1 MRRSFSL
8 FFCLPLLF
16 LFLAAAC
23 RIPSAAS
30 VRPSAAT
37 QAPIMAASR
46 DHKTRWME
54 VLGSDPWRAL
64 VQFRARVLAL
74 PTGSKESSAA
84 CFPRRLKKQPPAHM
98 SGSRLKK
105 VPSLQA
111 LSNTPFATS
120 FPQSMGPTQ
129 GSNFPCAI
137 TAKNLPRPAVAA
149 GGLFSRFI
157 VEAAALW

>member
-37 QAPIMAASR
+37 QAPIMSASR

-64 VQFRARVLAL
+64 VQFRARVL
-74 PTGSKESSAA
+74 
-84 CFPRRLKKQPPAHM
+84 RPAHRFQIEF
-98 SGSRLKK
+98 GRLF
-105 VPSLQA
+105 PS
-111 LSNTPFATS
+111 P
-120 FPQSMGPTQ
+120 PQ
-129 GSNFPCAI
+129 
-137 TAKNLPRPAVAA
+137 K
-149 GGLFSRFI
+149 
-157 VEAAALW
+157 AAARPYVRQSAEKSSFFASPVKYPICHIFSPIDGVHAGE